1 MLYLSPQP
9 PSRVKWTKNNDT
21 DLTVNHHKNLVTEV
35 RALGTHYMDYILN
48 LNDLDGHW
56 NEIAE
61 LIRPQGKIA
70 AITEN
75 HRKINLQKLSKKS
88 ATFDWEWM
96 YTKSYYH
103 TDDMISQHEILD
115 KIAGLLDNG
124 TLHSTVTKT
133 FKPINVTNLKK
144 ATELVETN
152 HMIGKVTLSNE

>member
-1 MLYLSPQP
+1 M
-9 PSRVKWTKNNDT
+9 
-21 DLTVNHHKNLVTEV
+21 TVNHHKNLVTEV

-75 HRKINLQKLSKKS
+75 HCKINLQKLSKKS

-115 KIAGLLDNG
+115 KIAGLWTMEPFILRLPKHLSRL
-124 TLHSTVTKT
+124 TLL
-133 FKPINVTNLKK
+133 I
-144 ATELVETN
+144 
-152 HMIGKVTLSNE
+152 